1 MTADNNRNG
10 EPASD
15 RRDQGTVLDR
25 MQMPPMSGDEALRRF
40 HKDREAGG
48 HKSQSDETTELAKL
62 HPVMR
67 FAAVAGTF
75 ILIVAA
81 LLGVLYLIGS
91 WGRCNLCRVVG
102 PHKNGHRCLRPFCCP
117 KIRPGYSDWQNF
129 SKSCTVAYD
138 FWVPG
143 RVMLSAAY
151 RTAISRAA
159 LTSRFSA

>member
-40 HKDREAGG
+40 HKEREAGG
-48 HKSQSDETTELAKL
+48 HKSQSDETTELAKQ

-67 FAAVAGTF
+67 FVAVAGTF

-91 WGRCNLCRVVG
+91 
-102 PHKNGHRCLRPFCCP
+102 
-117 KIRPGYSDWQNF
+117 
-129 SKSCTVAYD
+129 
-138 FWVPG
+138 
-143 RVMLSAAY
+143 
-151 RTAISRAA
+151 
-159 LTSRFSA
+159 